1 MWIVSSK
8 FLAYLLS
15 PLSLVLILFLFGAT
29 AAILGGRR
37 LSRFLLA
44 TGIILIMVS
53 SSPIVATAL
62 VTSLEHQY
70 PPTPVSNTVNSKLI
84 VVLGGA
90 LAMPLKPRLE
100 AELVDSS
107 DRILHAFRLFQA
119 GKAPVIYVS
128 AGNLTKTDNELP
140 EASYISQLLME
151 WGIPGHVII
160 KGGSSRTTRENAAET
175 RAYLEQNSLL
185 DEPVLLVT
193 SALHMPRAVK
203 TFEKAGIRVIPSVTD
218 VSAGGTP
225 VPGILK
231 WLPSLG
237 ALNQVTK
244 SWHEYLGTWMYRL
257 RGWV

>member
-15 PLSLVLILFLFGAT
+15 PLSLALSMFLFGAT

-44 TGIILIMVS
+44 TGIILIVVC
-53 SSPIVATAL
+53 SSPIVAMSL
-62 VTSLEHQY
+62 VTSLENQY
-70 PPTPVSNTVNSKLI
+70 PPASVNNTVNSRLI

-90 LAMPLKPRLE
+90 LAIPLKPRLE
-100 AELVDSS
+100 VELVESS
-107 DRILHAFRLFQA
+107 DRVLHAFRLFQA

-140 EASYISQLLME
+140 EADYISRLLME
-151 WGIPGHVII
+151 WGVPGNVII
-160 KGGSSRTTRENAAET
+160 KGGSSRTTRENAVET
-175 RAYLEQNSLL
+175 RAYLEKKNLL

-193 SALHMPRAVK
+193 SAMHMPRAVK
-203 TFEKAGIRVIPSVTD
+203 TFEKAGIKVIPSVTD
-218 VSAGGTP
+218 VSAAGTP

-244 SWHEYLGTWMYRL
+244 SWHEYLGTWVYRL
-257 RGWV
+257 RGWA